1 MDAKTNKEKPMA
13 EPSKKID
20 ALQIR
25 LRGSEQTG
33 QPKFANY
40 SHVGVS
46 NNMAYL
52 DFGFIEPAHLAQAS
66 QRLSEKNRAGKSLE
80 GTTVTRVA
88 MGLNDLLR
96 LHQQVNGIIAALK
109 AQAPTKSDN

>member
-1 MDAKTNKEKPMA
+1 MA
-13 EPSKKID
+13 EQSKKTD

-33 QPKFANY
+33 QPKFANC

-52 DFGFIEPAHLAQAS
+52 DFGFIELAHIAQAS
-66 QRLSEKNRAGKSLE
+66 RRSSEKNGAGKSLE
-80 GTTVTRVA
+80 GTTVTRVV
-88 MGLNDLLR
+88 MGLTDLLR
-96 LHQQVNGIIAALK
+96 LHQQVNGIIAKLK
-109 AQAPTKSDN
+109 AQASTTSDK

>member
-1 MDAKTNKEKPMA
+1 MDAKTTKEERMA
-13 EPSKKID
+13 EQSKNMD
-20 ALQIR
+20 TVQVR
-25 LRGSEQTG
+25 LRGSEQIG

-52 DFGFIEPAHLAQAS
+52 DFGFIEPAHIAQAS
-66 QRLSEKNRAGKSLE
+66 QRSSEKNGAGKSLE

-88 MGLNDLLR
+88 MGLIDLLR
-96 LHQQVNGIIAALK
+96 FHQQVNGIIAALK
-109 AQAPTKSDN
+109 EQAPTKSDK

>member
-52 DFGFIEPAHLAQAS
+52 DF
-66 QRLSEKNRAGKSLE
+66 
-80 GTTVTRVA
+80 
-88 MGLNDLLR
+88 
-96 LHQQVNGIIAALK
+96 
-109 AQAPTKSDN
+109 